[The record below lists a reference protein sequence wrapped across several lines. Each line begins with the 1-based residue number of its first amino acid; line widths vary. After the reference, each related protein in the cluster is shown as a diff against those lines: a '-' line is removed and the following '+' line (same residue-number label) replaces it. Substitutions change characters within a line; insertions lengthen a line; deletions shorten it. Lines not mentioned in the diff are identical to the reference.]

1 MHFPWACYSLWYIA
15 FDIVSDIE
23 CLHKIIF
30 TLGNVFKWFWKNLI
44 FSKTYDIFF
53 YLDGCL
59 QPCGLVNVLKVSK
72 GAKISNQ
79 YNQVPHLTLYKMNK
93 NSIKGF
99 VTNYEIFL
107 SLWPLHENGSLSNTR
122 ISLPEPKNFRG
133 VLNLKTIFP
142 MTKYLIKHP
151 VVYFLSSVSTLKHS
165 SEMYVIRTH
174 YN

>member
-1 MHFPWACYSLWYIA
+1 MTF
-15 FDIVSDIE
+15 
-23 CLHKIIF
+23 
-30 TLGNVFKWFWKNLI
+30 
-44 FSKTYDIFF
+44 FF

-133 VLNLKTIFP
+133 VLNFEDHFSHDKIFDKTSSGLF
-142 MTKYLIKHP
+142 LIKC
-151 VVYFLSSVSTLKHS
+151 VDFKAFQ
-165 SEMYVIRTH
+165 
-174 YN
+174 